1 MKAIRLSQAEAD
13 FLLELM
19 GFDFEH
25 LDDPKAVKRARKLAD
40 GIAAKLKKA
49 QAPSTNVHV
58 QPIEEALVAGAR
70 GKVVTLLEGH
80 AQASV
85 QAGRLGV
92 TPEKAYMVGEY
103 LARTKWLTGPFTLLD
118 VLMKWPTYYSKA
130 QATQPPPSAPAG
142 FGDSRAEA
150 QQGTLREG
158 QGIAGGRRSP
168 GFR

>member
-1 MKAIRLSQAEAD
+1 MKAIRFTKVEAD
-13 FLLELM
+13 LIETAM
-19 GFDFEH
+19 GAAWD
-25 LDDPKAVKRARKLAD
+25 LWGPALGKTAIKASESIRQ
-40 GIAAKLKKA
+40 KLKKA
-49 QAPSTNVHV
+49 QTPSTNVAV
-58 QPIEEALVAGAR
+58 QPIEDALIAGAR
-70 GKVVTLLEGH
+70 GKVVALVEGH

-92 TPEKAYMVGEY
+92 TPEKAYEVGQY

-142 FGDSRAEA
+142 FGGTHAEA
-150 QQGTLREG
+150 QQGTPREG
-158 QGIAGGRRSP
+158 QGIAGRRSSP